1 MLYGCEW
8 KKLTMESA
16 ESKKALFNQICIS
29 LLTMNDPIVVWFLVA
44 GAVLTAVVF
53 HFMHET
59 FSRNHHRQ
67 AVRRHV
73 MVENNSNR
81 LRQRR

>member
-1 MLYGCEW
+1 
-8 KKLTMESA
+8 
-16 ESKKALFNQICIS
+16 
-29 LLTMNDPIVVWFLVA
+29 MNDPIVVWFLVA

-73 MVENNSNR
+73 MVENDSNR